1 MRPERHLRPAGGST
15 VETLVFLP
23 GFMCDARVFSDQ
35 ILALNAEQAIH
46 LAPLSLDTTIPAMAK
61 KVLEG
66 APNHLALVGQGLGAL
81 VAMDVLRQAPER
93 VSRIALMGC
102 SPLLESPQDAAL
114 REPRIVKAQAGQ
126 LDAAIREEYP
136 LSAFAE
142 GPYQDQVQEAL
153 VQMGLSLGVETF
165 VRQTRALQRRPDQ
178 QKVLRQSRLP
188 ALVLCGAK
196 DTIVSPRRHQFM
208 AELIPNARLEV
219 IEEAGHM
226 PLLETPERV
235 TRALQEFMAMPMR
248 LM

>member
-15 VETLVFLP
+15 VETLAFLP

-114 REPRIVKAQAGQ
+114 RDSPDEHRAAVLATWTASARLGQ
-126 LDAAIREEYP
+126 TVGPLGAA
-136 LSAFAE
+136 
-142 GPYQDQVQEAL
+142 AL
-153 VQMGLSLGVETF
+153 VAASGTTWTLLSGTVVAALLGALF
-165 VRQTRALQRRPDQ
+165 VLGPIRRA
-178 QKVLRQSRLP
+178 
-188 ALVLCGAK
+188 
-196 DTIVSPRRHQFM
+196 
-208 AELIPNARLEV
+208 E
-219 IEEAGHM
+219 
-226 PLLETPERV
+226 
-235 TRALQEFMAMPMR
+235 
-248 LM
+248 